1 MTKLYRARWVLPLSS
16 EPIFQ
21 GAIVVQDQTILA
33 VGSHA
38 DLAARFPTAPID
50 NLGEA
55 AIIPGLVNTH
65 SHLELTVMRGYLEAE
80 ESDFFAWLKKVT
92 VARLERMT
100 ADDLYIS
107 AVWGVCEAARA
118 GVTCVA
124 DASDGANQSMKALRN
139 SGLRGIV
146 YQESFGP
153 NPRLAAENFAR
164 LKTKVWRQKRSRN
177 CKAS

>member
-38 DLAARFPTAPID
+38 DLAARFTTAPID

-65 SHLELTVMRGYLEAE
+65 SH
-80 ESDFFAWLKKVT
+80 
-92 VARLERMT
+92 LERMT

-124 DASDGANQSMKALRN
+124 DASDGANQSMKALRD
-139 SGLRGIV
+139 SGLRG
-146 YQESFGP
+146 
-153 NPRLAAENFAR
+153 
-164 LKTKVWRQKRSRN
+164 
-177 CKAS
+177 